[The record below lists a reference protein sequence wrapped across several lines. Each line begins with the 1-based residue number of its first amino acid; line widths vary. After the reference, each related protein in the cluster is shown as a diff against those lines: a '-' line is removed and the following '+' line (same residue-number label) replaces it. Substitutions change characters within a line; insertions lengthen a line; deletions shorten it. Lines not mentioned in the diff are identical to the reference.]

1 MFSMQILLAYANSI
15 SFFADSALLCKFL
28 FSIVE
33 LCCFH
38 SFSRHDKKSRKG
50 MAFLGK
56 YFIIEISTL
65 RARYCYD
72 VKSPKGGHVETDIR
86 LSF

>member
-1 MFSMQILLAYANSI
+1 
-15 SFFADSALLCKFL
+15 
-28 FSIVE
+28 
-33 LCCFH
+33 
-38 SFSRHDKKSRKG
+38 

-65 RARYCYD
+65 RTRYCND
-72 VKSPKGGHVETDIR
+72 VKSSKGGHVETDIR